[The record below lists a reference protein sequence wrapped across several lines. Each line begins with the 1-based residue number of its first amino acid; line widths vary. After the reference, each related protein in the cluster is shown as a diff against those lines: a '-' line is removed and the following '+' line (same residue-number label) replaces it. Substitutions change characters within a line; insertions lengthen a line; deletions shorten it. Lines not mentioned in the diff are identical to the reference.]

1 MSEETV
7 IRLGGASKYQYNER
21 DHDGDLDRQLLG
33 C

>member
-7 IRLGGASKYQYNER
+7 IRLGGASKYQYKAR